1 MFYYNTV
8 CFSISSDDSSSDD
21 EAGKPDKDKSSKTK
35 ETEAGE
41 EISAL
46 VNYVQPVHFVSFE
59 KALGMSRLM
68 YLQ

>member
-1 MFYYNTV
+1 MF
-8 CFSISSDDSSSDD
+8 SDDSSSDD
-21 EAGKPDKDKSSKTK
+21 DAEADKPDKEKASKTK

-59 KALGMSRLM
+59 KALGMLPNPK
-68 YLQ
+68 